1 MYERNPQLCREK
13 RNTFSTQLQAMD
25 IDNHEKME
33 HWRGGEWQDAD
44 ADAYPEGVGEVLYF
58 HKCGKMKGYGK
69 GKGFPD

>member
-1 MYERNPQLCREK
+1 
-13 RNTFSTQLQAMD
+13 MD

-69 GKGFPD
+69 GKGFPDQST